1 MEAKDLRVSNVVSVD
16 GFTVVVDS
24 ITNVGIN
31 IFVAD
36 NELIEYADF
45 GNEAYHVKPIELT
58 PEWHAKFG
66 IKFDGHLQFEYMID
80 EKIECYYKKVVF
92 SDDYVYLRQSTD
104 KYAHND
110 QLVTLWNNDTKK
122 RPMWVHEWQNMYSLL
137 TGNELQLIK

>member
-31 IFVAD
+31 
-36 NELIEYADF
+36 
-45 GNEAYHVKPIELT
+45 IELT